1 MSDPAAAV
9 AATAAQATDVFI
21 YGRTT
26 DIAESYEFIKVLG
39 SGQYGKA
46 HSARRLSDGKMFA
59 VKTINKSRFRFA
71 DRKYQ
76 FDAMRNE
83 IAITRAL
90 DHPNIISL
98 FEVYENETD
107 LHLVMELCTG
117 GELFDRIKA
126 KKQYSELEAQGV
138 LRQIASALVCLHQN
152 KIAHCDLKPDNFL
165 FEGPGDDARV
175 KIIDFGMARALR
187 RREYLK
193 HLRGTPYYIAP
204 EVLQGQYSE
213 HCDMWSFG
221 VVMFVMLFGFPPF
234 HGNTDQD
241 IFNSITAGFTPE
253 VKAGWGAWFPQQ
265 LNVSAAAQDLISR
278 LLTKDPIS
286 RLSAEEVLDHPWIQ
300 GKDVPSHPLPLTVV
314 SNLNNFIK
322 KTRFTD
328 EVLSYLTQNTMST
341 DEYLALAR
349 TFRFID
355 KNNDGTLSCEEFRQA
370 LQETENRPVNLDQ
383 LQKIVE
389 LADLDGDGTIS
400 WKELLLATTARRLAA
415 KEDRLWQSFKSM
427 DLNGDGKLSVE
438 ELVQALGIPEDQVR
452 TMIIDVDTDG
462 NGFVDYEE
470 FLLILTDAQLE
481 TINGEEAESLIG
493 AAAAPDAQ
501 VAPPT
506 F

>member
-1 MSDPAAAV
+1 MSDV
-9 AATAAQATDVFI
+9 DSQKDLYI
-21 YGRTT
+21 YGRTVEIST
-26 DIAESYEFIKVLG
+26 KYEFIKVLG

-46 HSARRLSDGKMFA
+46 HSARNLETGEVFA
-59 VKTINKSRFRFA
+59 VKTINKSRFRFS

-90 DHPNIISL
+90 QHPNIITL

-107 LHLVMELCTG
+107 LHLVMELCQG

-126 KKQYSELEAQGV
+126 KKQYSELQAQSV

-165 FEGPGDDARV
+165 FDGPNDDAKV

-204 EVLQGQYSE
+204 EVLEGQYSE

-234 HGNTDQD
+234 HGNSDQE
-241 IFNSITAGFTPE
+241 IFDSIRKGFQPE
-253 VKAGWGAWFPQQ
+253 VKAGWGPWFPSA
-265 LNVSAAAQDLISR
+265 LTVSTSAQDLIGR

-300 GKDVPSHPLPLTVV
+300 GKDVPSHSLPLTVV

-322 KTRFTD
+322 KTRFTN

-341 DEYLALAR
+341 EEYLALAR

-370 LQETENRPVNLDQ
+370 LQETENRPVNIEQ

-415 KEDRLWQSFKSM
+415 KEDRLWASFKNI
-427 DLNGDGKLSVE
+427 DLDGDGRLSVD
-438 ELVQALGIPEDQVR
+438 ELVQALNLPEETVR
-452 TMIIDVDTDG
+452 GMIQEVDIDG

-470 FLLILTDAQLE
+470 FLLILSDAQLDAVGGE
-481 TINGEEAESLIG
+481 TDGGLGQINELVATPVLERGE
-493 AAAAPDAQ
+493 
-501 VAPPT
+501 
-506 F
+506 

>member
-1 MSDPAAAV
+1 MAD
-9 AATAAQATDVFI
+9 TASDVFI
-21 YGRTT
+21 YGRTP
-26 DIAESYEFIKVLG
+26 DINETYEFLRVLG

-46 HSARRLSDGKMFA
+46 HAAKNKTTGQHVA

-71 DRKYQ
+71 DRRYQ

-90 DHPNIISL
+90 NHPNIISL

-107 LHLVMELCTG
+107 LHLVMELCQG

-165 FEGPGDDARV
+165 FDGSGDDAKV

-204 EVLQGQYSE
+204 EVLEGQYSE

-234 HGNTDQD
+234 HGNSDQD
-241 IFNSITAGFTPE
+241 IFNAIRAGFTPE
-253 VKAGWGAWFPQQ
+253 VKPGWGAWFPQA
-265 LNVSAAAQDLISR
+265 LNISTSAQDLIAR
-278 LLTKDPIS
+278 LLTNDPIS

-322 KTRFTD
+322 KTRFTN
-328 EVLSYLTQNTMST
+328 EVLSFLTQSTMST

-355 KNNDGTLSCEEFRQA
+355 KNNDGTLSTDEFRQA
-370 LQETENRPVNLDQ
+370 LQETENRPVNIEQ

-415 KEDRLWQSFKSM
+415 KEDRLWESFKTM

-438 ELVQALGIPEDQVR
+438 ELSTALRLPEDQVKA
-452 TMIIDVDTDG
+452 MIQEVDVDG

-470 FLLILTDAQLE
+470 FLLILSDAQIDSAIDDSSGSALA
-481 TINGEEAESLIG
+481 ISL
-493 AAAAPDAQ
+493 ATE
-501 VAPPT
+501 VSPT
-506 F
+506 QQ